1 MKEKD
6 IVVADS
12 SNLPEIYTSKQIC
25 DYFHV
30 SENTLYSWI
39 QSAKL
44 QAVKIGRHWY
54 ITRAEVE
61 RILKE
66 GITI

>member
-1 MKEKD
+1 MKEN
-6 IVVADS
+6 IQVGNN
-12 SNLPEIYTSKQIC
+12 SNLPEIYTVKQIC
-25 DYFHV
+25 DYLNV

-39 QSAKL
+39 QAGKL
-44 QAVKIGRHWY
+44 QAAKIGRHWY